1 MKFTK
6 TLIVLL
12 LCITINSYAQNKDQF
27 VNTINRNT
35 FNNNCTEYDNI
46 DPFSNTLTTM
56 TKKTVHN
63 LQIAH
68 IEVTNITEAVGNI
81 SYKVY
86 SNPILQN
93 LTIENTQNNRT
104 LMELY
109 NSQGQLLLR
118 INFIEDI
125 EILNLNDY
133 LEGSY
138 YMKLNQT
145 NIYKISKTQKL

>member
-1 MKFTK
+1 MKFNK

-12 LCITINSYAQNKDQF
+12 IYITTNSYAQNKDQI
-27 VNTINRNT
+27 VNTKNRST
-35 FNNNCTEYDNI
+35 FNTICTEYDNI
-46 DPFSNTLTTM
+46 DPFSNTLTTK
-56 TKKTVHN
+56 TKKTVQN
-63 LQIAH
+63 LQIAS
-68 IEVTNITEAVGNI
+68 IEVKNITEAVGNI

-93 LTIENTQNNRT
+93 ITIENTQNNTT

-109 NSQGQLLLR
+109 NNQGQLLIR
-118 INFIEDI
+118 SNFIEDV

-133 LEGSY
+133 VEDSY
-138 YMKLNQT
+138 YLKLNQT